1 VTDIAAVVLAAGSSQ
16 RFGVEN
22 KLLALFDGKP
32 LLSHVLE
39 RIAPLPVSAKIVV
52 VRSGDEA
59 VTSLVDQRVFDI
71 VANKKAA
78 DGMGTSISAGVRHA
92 ADVDS
97 VMLILGDMPHIEQS
111 TYEQLLAAFREHPDK
126 SIVAPTYEQRR
137 GHPVLFRRTHFD
149 NLLALDDDTGAK
161 RILATNAATFLAV
174 PTTDAGILADI
185 DVPV

>member
-1 VTDIAAVVLAAGSSQ
+1 MTNIAAVVLAAGSSQ

-22 KLLALFDGKP
+22 KLLALVDGKP

-39 RIAPLPVSAKIVV
+39 RIAPLPLLASIVV
-52 VRSGDEA
+52 VRPGDEA
-59 VTSLVDQRVFDI
+59 VMSLVGGHIADI
-71 VANKKAA
+71 VENDSAA

-92 ADVDS
+92 GDVDG
-97 VMLILGDMPHIEQS
+97 VMLVLGDMPLIKQS
-111 TYEQLLAAFREHPDK
+111 TYEELLAAFRDHPDK
-126 SIVAPTYEQRR
+126 TIVAPTYKQRR

-149 NLLALDDDTGAK
+149 DLMALDDDTGAK

-185 DVPV
+185 DGPV